1 MAATRLSCLCRGRTT
16 ESSTHLFAARP
27 RLLPAIR
34 SAPGFLS
41 SRVRGRLHGSRRAG
55 RSPTKQPLEVMQP
68 AEGALDKHTGAPR
81 SEPCS
86 VWRRAISGA
95 VSDHA
100 STPRTRNRR
109 HRVFAMPVEL
119 ATATVSDLPQAACRK
134 PTGLRSPW
142 NVDSGSASAP
152 TVAEAGMA
160 DEPAVVAGAG
170 ITEECVDAVTQACA
184 MLIRHEAAEI
194 VEAAGMRETL
204 TSRQGCHA

>member
-1 MAATRLSCLCRGRTT
+1 VTPRVTRLMRCSIWQASQSTT
-16 ESSTHLFAARP
+16 NCVATC
-27 RLLPAIR
+27 
-34 SAPGFLS
+34 
-41 SRVRGRLHGSRRAG
+41 
-55 RSPTKQPLEVMQP
+55 TQPLP
-68 AEGALDKHTGAPR
+68 GAFR
-81 SEPCS
+81 
-86 VWRRAISGA
+86 I
-95 VSDHA
+95 
-100 STPRTRNRR
+100 
-109 HRVFAMPVEL
+109 
-119 ATATVSDLPQAACRK
+119 

-170 ITEECVDAVTQACA
+170 ITEECVDAVTQARA